1 MKIATWNVNSI
12 KMRAE
17 QVVSWLTSTA
27 VVMQETKTTDAAF
40 PASLFEAAGYDVVFD
55 GQKTYNGVAMAVKKG
70 VAEVSRV
77 TRGIPGY
84 PDDQKRFI
92 AADLTTQDGSVLT
105 VAGVYVPNGQEVAS
119 AKYLYKLDWLAALT
133 RWAQRPTTGRLW
145 SRATSTSPQ
154 RTPTFGIQPTGK
166 TRFWSPS
173 LNEVR

>member
-17 QVVSWLTSTA
+17 QVVAWLKSTA
-27 VVMQETKTTDAAF
+27 VDVLVMQETKTTDDAF
-40 PASLFEAAGYDVVFD
+40 PASLFESAGYDVVFD

-70 VAEVSRV
+70 VAEVSRI

-92 AADLTTQDGSVLT
+92 AADLTTQDDVVLT

-133 RWAQRPTTGRLW
+133 RWARLW
-145 SRATSTSPQ
+145 SRVTSTSPR
-154 RTPTFGIQPTGK
+154 RTPTFGIRPTGK

-173 LNEVR
+173 PNEVR

>member
-17 QVVSWLTSTA
+17 QVVAWLKGTA
-27 VVMQETKTTDAAF
+27 VDVLVMQETKTTDDAF

-70 VAEVSRV
+70 VAEVSRI

-92 AADLTTQDGSVLT
+92 AADLTTQDDVVLT

-133 RWAQRPTTGRLW
+133 RWARQATADDRQVVVAGDFNIAPTDADVWNT
-145 SRATSTSPQ
+145 T
-154 RTPTFGIQPTGK
+154 
-166 TRFWSPS
+166 
-173 LNEVR
+173 

>member
-17 QVVSWLTSTA
+17 QVVAWLKSTA
-27 VVMQETKTTDAAF
+27 VDVLVMQETKTTDDAF

-70 VAEVSRV
+70 IAEVSRV

-92 AADLTTQDGSVLT
+92 AADLTTQGD
-105 VAGVYVPNGQEVAS
+105 VAFNAYMAV
-119 AKYLYKLDWLAALT
+119 LAAVSL
-133 RWAQRPTTGRLW
+133 
-145 SRATSTSPQ
+145 
-154 RTPTFGIQPTGK
+154 IQIVMYIYIGASKKWKPYFSACLRVNGK
-166 TRFWSPS
+166 LAER
-173 LNEVR
+173 